1 MEKTK
6 KRVPPEGTVPEPQ
19 GRELSEHDH
28 FEELCALAAGGL
40 LEGAESV
47 DFRTHMK
54 ECSECRSNYQNLASF
69 VTKDLTQ
76 APGSFR
82 QKLAAMSAKP
92 LPYSRQRFLRRARA
106 EGVVFSPEVETAS
119 RSGSWPWRQVAVWSP
134 VAALAVLAV
143 SLAAYNF
150 RESPDKTRAKN
161 IAAAQQIAE
170 LKQEN
175 SALTASLSRLNES
188 AAASQR
194 EIQNLHAQLGNAA
207 INAENLR
214 RSGGQAGPEVMRP
227 TAQTAQLLEE
237 SRNQEKLL
245 AEAKDEATRSS
256 QLRLDD
262 EATMVEQQARI
273 TELTNKLRVASATL
287 DQERQLAAAGKD
299 IRELMASRQL
309 HVIDVR
315 DTDPNG
321 NPSKAFGRVFLTEG
335 KSLTFYAFD
344 LNEDKVVNAKLG
356 FQVWAADSGKNS
368 ARSLGFLHVDAKA
381 AGRWVL
387 KVENPELVKAISSVF
402 VTSEPVAG
410 GKQPDGQKMLYAYL
424 GDANHP

>member
-1 MEKTK
+1 
-6 KRVPPEGTVPEPQ
+6 VPEFR
-19 GRELSEHDH
+19 GKELSQHEH

-40 LEGAESV
+40 LEGAELV
-47 DFRTHMK
+47 DFRSHMK
-54 ECSECRSNYQNLASF
+54 ECSQCRSDYEELSNL
-69 VTKDLTQ
+69 VTGELPQ
-76 APGSFR
+76 AKGTFR
-82 QKLAAMSAKP
+82 QKLAELRANP
-92 LPYSRQRFLRRARA
+92 QPYSRQRFLRRARA
-106 EGVVFSPEVETAS
+106 EGVVFSPEVDTAS
-119 RSGSWPWRQVAVWSP
+119 RSGSWYLRPVAVWAP
-134 VAALAVLAV
+134 VVALAMVAV
-143 SLAAYNF
+143 SLAAYYF
-150 RESPDKTRAKN
+150 RETPDTARAKDS
-161 IAAAQQIAE
+161 AAAQQIAE
-170 LKQEN
+170 LQREK

-188 AAASQR
+188 VAADQR

-207 INAENLR
+207 ITAENLR
-214 RSGGQAGPEVMRP
+214 SSSAKSGGEPARP
-227 TAQTAQLLEE
+227 GGQSAQLLEE

-245 AEAKDEATRSS
+245 ADAKNEAARSS

-273 TELTNKLRVASATL
+273 TELTNKLRIASATL

-344 LNEDKVVNAKLG
+344 LNEDAVVNAKLG
-356 FQVWAADSGKNS
+356 FQVWAADSGKNQ
-368 ARSLGFLHVDAKA
+368 ARSLGFLHADAKA
-381 AGRWVL
+381 PGRWVL
-387 KVENPELVKAISSVF
+387 KVENPELVKTISSVF

-410 GKQPDGQKMLYAYL
+410 GKQPSGQKMLYAYL
-424 GDANHP
+424 GEANHP